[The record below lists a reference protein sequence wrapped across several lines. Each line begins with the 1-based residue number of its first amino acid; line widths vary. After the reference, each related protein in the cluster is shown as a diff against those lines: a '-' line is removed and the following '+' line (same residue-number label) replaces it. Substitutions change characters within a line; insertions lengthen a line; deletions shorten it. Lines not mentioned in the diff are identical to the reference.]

1 MGRFRFYQSKNC
13 FFLLDVPFDE
23 HRTFLTEF
31 STEEEDDDEQ
41 NERKPVLLNP
51 NEQTNQI
58 NELMKNNYVLKVL
71 EIKKVSSAS
80 TKRDSM
86 KSGSEKGNHLS
97 KKGSHTAKST

>member
-1 MGRFRFYQSKNC
+1 MVSFS
-13 FFLLDVPFDE
+13 DAPFDE

-31 STEEEDDDEQ
+31 TTEEEDER
-41 NERKPVLLNP
+41 NEGKPVSLDP

-80 TKRDSM
+80 SKRDPM
-86 KSGSEKGNHLS
+86 KSASEKLQFT
-97 KKGSHTAKST
+97 KKGNHTAKST